1 MKFDTIDA
9 ALADLKKGRAI
20 VVVDDKNRENEGDVV
35 FAASRSTPAKIN
47 FLARHARGLIC
58 VALSADRVDALGLR
72 PMADRNGSRHETAF
86 TISVEA
92 REGTTTGISAADR
105 SLTARALANESLD
118 ASAFVSPGHT
128 FPIRARRGGVLVRA
142 GHTEAAV
149 DLVEMAGLGCAGVI
163 CEIMNENGTMAR
175 LPDCARFARKHGLK
189 IISVADLI
197 HYRHTRE
204 KQVRRAGSFTLPTAH
219 GTFVAHAFE
228 DLVHGR
234 MHLALVRGAIS
245 PARAV
250 NVRVHSEF
258 LLGDVFGAARSLN
271 GEPAEEVGTLQQ
283 GLRLIARDGGVF
295 LYMRPIQSEEVLAR
309 VLDAYILRDAGL
321 TGAAHTETVDTTPA
335 GPAAARDVRPGD
347 SNAPMDART
356 YGIGAQILFE
366 LGVRRL
372 NLLTNHPQRVRG
384 LKGLE
389 GYGLHVVRRTPLAG
403 GTGREA
409 GGKTRATGTKVKAAA
424 KKKTGT
430 KKQTRTKENA

>member
-35 FAASRSTPAKIN
+35 FAASKSTPAKIN

-72 PMADRNGSRHETAF
+72 PMADQNGSRHETAF

-105 SLTARALANESLD
+105 SLTARALADESRD

-149 DLVEMAGLGCAGVI
+149 DLVQMAGLGCAGVI

-197 HYRHTRE
+197 HYRHMRE
-204 KQVRRAGSFTLPTAH
+204 KQVRRAGSFILPTAH
-219 GTFVAHAFE
+219 GPFTAHAFE

-234 MHLALVRGAIS
+234 MHLALVRGEIA
-245 PARAV
+245 PTRAV

-258 LLGDVFGAARSLN
+258 LLGDVFGAPRKV
-271 GEPAEEVGTLQQ
+271 GDDPGEEVGTLQQ

-309 VLDAYILRDAGL
+309 TLDAYIAEHAETPGHPEQPQPRP
-321 TGAAHTETVDTTPA
+321 AH
-335 GPAAARDVRPGD
+335 ARDVRPGD
-347 SNAPMDART
+347 AVPMDART

-389 GYGLHVVRRTPLAG
+389 GYGLHIVRRTPLATGRDGRTGGKG
-403 GTGREA
+403 GT
-409 GGKTRATGTKVKAAA
+409 TVKP
-424 KKKTGT
+424 KSVVKSVV